1 MTNLVVTSA
10 GRRRYVVEALLAAA
24 GPNDQLI
31 VMDRSPNAPALSVP
45 GTVPIVSSPKGDV
58 ATNGDL
64 ASVKADAVI
73 SLHDYETIALARRAE
88 LLRDQGINF
97 IGPDE
102 HSALTVLD
110 KFGLAAHI
118 LATAPDLS
126 VDTRAVNDIPID
138 TSDEWLIKDRF
149 GSGSSGLRL
158 VKSRAEAEA
167 AQIDRSCHHGW
178 HPEYETAPIELV
190 AQPVLSG
197 QEYNIDL
204 FIDAAGDLRGH
215 CLKRKDNMRG
225 GETDSAVVQLN
236 DEYGIVS
243 AARRA
248 VQTLS
253 ITGNVDVD
261 IIANEDGLN
270 VLDINPRFGGGYAFS
285 AYAGYAAAAGVWSLA
300 RGEAITDYYSP
311 MRHLHAAKYVAV
323 TELLTDQ
330 SGITR

>member
-24 GPNDQLI
+24 KPHDQLI
-31 VMDRSPNAPALSVP
+31 VMDRDPNAPALSVP
-45 GTVPIVSSPKGDV
+45 GTVPMVSSSTSDV
-58 ATNGDL
+58 AADGVL
-64 ASVKADAVI
+64 ASLNADAVI
-73 SLHDYETIALARRAE
+73 SLHDYETVALARCTQ
-88 LLRDQGINF
+88 LLRAHDINF

-110 KFGLAAHI
+110 KFGLAAHT
-118 LATAPDLS
+118 LATAPELV
-126 VDTRAVNDIPID
+126 VDTRTVDDIPID
-138 TSDEWLIKDRF
+138 TSEQWVIKDRF

-158 VKSRAEAEA
+158 VTSRAEAQA
-167 AQIDRSCHHGW
+167 AQTERSHHHGW
-178 HPEYETAPIELV
+178 HPEDEAAPIELV

-215 CLKRKDNMRG
+215 CLKRKGKMRD

-236 DEYGIVS
+236 DECGIVS
-243 AARRA
+243 AAWRA

-261 IIANEDGLN
+261 IIANEDGLY

-285 AYAGYAAAAGVWSLA
+285 AYAGYAAASGVWRLA
-300 RGEAITDYYSP
+300 RGEAITDYYAP
-311 MRHLHAAKYVAV
+311 TRQLHAAKYVAV
-323 TELLTDQ
+323 TEILTDEL
-330 SGITR
+330 GIAR